1 MVKLILLLM
10 LVSPWAYAVTD
21 VESSDDKSP
30 VEIVAKRV
38 TPEPSTIGVDRLDEG
53 PVDPEKE
60 KSWVEVVGETIQS
73 FSEIIA
79 VLIGAGLTI
88 LLGRGERKRQREEAV
103 RERQLDSAASL
114 IESMDAI
121 RAVLSEAKLKCT
133 NIINASGESNASMR
147 MVQIEVSLRDFAQN
161 AVDLKEFTKSFRTSC
176 LRYQLLSQKESELI
190 TALGFTREFIKQLET
205 LLRAEPE
212 TIGQSAEQ
220 LLQKLSGL
228 ETQLSLVEKSV
239 REKIDAQI

>member
-1 MVKLILLLM
+1 
-10 LVSPWAYAVTD
+10 
-21 VESSDDKSP
+21 
-30 VEIVAKRV
+30 
-38 TPEPSTIGVDRLDEG
+38 
-53 PVDPEKE
+53 
-60 KSWVEVVGETIQS
+60 
-73 FSEIIA
+73 
-79 VLIGAGLTI
+79 
-88 LLGRGERKRQREEAV
+88 
-103 RERQLDSAASL
+103 
-114 IESMDAI
+114 
-121 RAVLSEAKLKCT
+121 SEAKLKCT